1 MQLNKERR
9 IVEAA
14 AAIYRV
20 SAADIM
26 GKGRS
31 RAATDARHMC
41 MLVLSDM
48 GEYNPHIAQVFN
60 VTVDAVRYS
69 IYTARNLVETRPFS
83 RRRYEDLIQCM
94 DD

>member
-1 MQLNKERR
+1 MQSDKVKR
-9 IVEAA
+9 IIEVA

-41 MLVLSDM
+41 MLVLSDT
-48 GEYNPHIAQVFN
+48 GEYNPHIAQIFN

-69 IYTARNLVETRPFS
+69 IYTARNLVEARPFS